1 MFSMDFQIQDFPQ
14 ASTETI
20 KTMILQH
27 PCKLLKFMCRSLV
40 WQQSCPEADFLSKSA
55 G

>member
-1 MFSMDFQIQDFPQ
+1 MGFQIQGFPQ
-14 ASTETI
+14 APTETI

-40 WQQSCPEADFLSKSA
+40 LQQSYTEADFLSKSA